1 MGSSLIVNPF
11 FLYPFVFI
19 MAEQASAK
27 KRILMVFTNHT
38 DLPQTEEEKKANKEP
53 GKVGW
58 YLPEAAH
65 PYVVFKDK
73 GYDLTFVS
81 PKGGLADC
89 DPESVSSY
97 AKDPECI
104 RFTKECLNEKNQ
116 VKTVQISEVKDA
128 AKYDVI
134 FYVGGTG
141 VMWDFPDNDAQNKVA
156 AALYEN
162 GGIVSAVCHGPA
174 ALVNVK
180 LSDGK
185 NLIDGK
191 RVTGFTNDEEAA
203 IGKTKVVP
211 FLLETALRNKGAI
224 TSAVKNWGSNVE
236 VDGRLVTGQN
246 PGSASGAAKAIA
258 ELLEKK

>member
-1 MGSSLIVNPF
+1 MG
-11 FLYPFVFI
+11 
-19 MAEQASAK
+19 
-27 KRILMVFTNHT
+27 
-38 DLPQTEEEKKANKEP
+38 
-53 GKVGW
+53 
-58 YLPEAAH
+58 
-65 PYVVFKDK
+65 
-73 GYDLTFVS
+73 
-81 PKGGLADC
+81 
-89 DPESVSSY
+89 
-97 AKDPECI
+97 
-104 RFTKECLNEKNQ
+104 
-116 VKTVQISEVKDA
+116 VKDA

-185 NLIDGK
+185 NLIDG
-191 RVTGFTNDEEAA
+191 EAA